1 MPVIGV
7 DLAWGARGRTGLC
20 AAEDGRVLDS
30 ATVRSDVEIDAW
42 IARWS
47 APDRDVVLAIDA
59 PLIVTNAAGRRPC
72 ERVFCS
78 ALARRQAGVYPAHLN
93 LPAFR
98 DGVRGAA
105 LAQRLG
111 LSLDPAACVATP
123 ARAAIE
129 VYPHSALISIF
140 QLARTIKYKSRPG
153 RRPADR
159 RAAFDDLR
167 GRLRALAAL
176 DPPLDVTASPRWP
189 ALTSLVEGGRL
200 DAAEDELDAYV
211 CAYVAIYHRRWHG
224 RRSLVVGD
232 AARGYIVTPVDAA
245 ADASLRTWGERLAVP
260 VS

>member
-1 MPVIGV
+1 MRVIGV

-20 AAEDGRVLDS
+20 AAEGGRVLES
-30 ATVRSDVEIDAW
+30 ATVRTDEEIDGW
-42 IARWS
+42 IGRWS
-47 APDRDVVLAIDA
+47 APGRDVILAIDA
-59 PLIVTNAAGRRPC
+59 PLIVPNAAGRRPC

-78 ALARRQAGVYPAHLN
+78 AMARRQAGVYPAHLN

-111 LSLDPAACVATP
+111 LTLDPDACVATE

-129 VYPHSALISIF
+129 VYPHSALISLF
-140 QLARTIKYKSRPG
+140 ALARTIKYKSRPG
-153 RRPADR
+153 RSPADR
-159 RAAFDDLR
+159 RAAFDDLL
-167 GRLRALAAL
+167 GRLRALATL
-176 DPPLDVTASPRWP
+176 DPPLEVTASPRWP
-189 ALTSLVEGGRL
+189 ALTSLVEAGRL

-232 AARGYIVTPVDAA
+232 LASGYIVTPVDA
-245 ADASLRTWGERLAVP
+245 DAEGALRAWGARLAVP